1 MAQIRSAAVAARFPA
16 GAMDPQHVASDEG
29 AAKFSYRWNETAP
42 LPEKD
47 WCALNEWRHTLAV
60 LQVLGEDAH
69 GVAYGNL
76 SQRRAGTRQFI
87 ITGTQTAGLVSLDER
102 HFSEVLSFDLERHAL
117 ECRGPVLPSSE
128 ALSHAAVYAGDRRVA
143 ACLHVHH
150 EGLWHALFGKV
161 PTTSREGGCGSL
173 KMARDILQLF
183 SDARD
188 HGDDVRVIVMAG
200 HPDGLLFI
208 DETLVAAGLR
218 LLEELQRLQTS

>member
-29 AAKFSYRWNETAP
+29 ATKFSCRLRDTAP
-42 LPEKD
+42 LPESD
-47 WCALNEWRHTLAV
+47 WRDLNEWRHTLAV

-69 GVAYGNL
+69 GVAFGNL
-76 SQRRAGTRQFI
+76 SQRRPRTHQFI
-87 ITGTQTAGLVSLDER
+87 ITGTQTAGLALLDER
-102 HFSEVLSFDLERHAL
+102 HFAEVLSFDLERHAL

-128 ALSHAAVYAGDRRVA
+128 ALSHAAVYESDRRVA

-150 EGLWHALFGKV
+150 ADLWHALLGKV
-161 PTTSREGGCGSL
+161 PSTSREGGCGSL

-183 SDARD
+183 SDARG
-188 HGDDVRVIVMAG
+188 HDDAVRVIVMGG

-208 DETLVAAGLR
+208 GETLVGAGQR
-218 LLEELQRLQTS
+218 LLEELQRLQAG